1 MTANLPVIPQNIT
14 VHLGNPDENA
24 QNVTLPFIDY
34 IMNVASS
41 EIYPTWPE
49 TSIRA
54 NIYAQISYALNR
66 IYTEYY
72 RTRGYD
78 FDITNSTAYDQS
90 FVNEREIFDN
100 IREIVG
106 QIFNSYIKRQG
117 SVEPLSAAYCDG
129 VEVICEGLSQWG
141 SVELANQGY
150 TPYEILQYYYGSD
163 IDIVTNVPIENT
175 NQAPTSL
182 PIKLGSGGNDVRT
195 VQIRLNRISDN
206 FPGIPKIAV
215 ADGIYSFDTENAVKE
230 FQRTF
235 GLEDDGIVGKSTWYS
250 ILQIYNAVKRL
261 NELDSEGIRLEE
273 VTQQFPNILSYGASG
288 PGVENL
294 QYYISYL
301 SQYYNTIPA
310 VPIDGYFGDTT
321 LNAVINLQNT
331 FGLQPDGV
339 VGRETWNTMYDAYL
353 GIIEKIP
360 LKYTEGNVIPFG
372 GVSLR
377 VGANNEYVSILQEY
391 INFIAQTFPELQPIT
406 PTGYFGNQTR
416 DDVIILQNILGLEA
430 TGNVDLITWNAIAGL
445 YSDLYNG
452 SRINEGQYPGYDIGN

>member
-1 MTANLPVIPQNIT
+1 MTANLPVIPQSIT

-90 FVNEREIFDN
+90 FVDGREIFDN

-106 QIFNSYIKRQG
+106 QIFNSYVKRQG
-117 SVEPLSAAYCDG
+117 SIEPLSTAYCDG

-141 SVELANQGY
+141 SVELANRGY

-163 IDIVTNVPIENT
+163 IDIVTDVPVENI
-175 NQAPTSL
+175 NQTPTSL
-182 PIKLGSGGNDVRT
+182 PLGLGSGGNDVRT

-215 ADGIYSFDTENAVKE
+215 ADGIFSYDTENAVKE
-230 FQRTF
+230 FQSTF
-235 GLEDDGIVGKSTWYS
+235 GLESDGIVGKSTWYS

-261 NELDSEGIRLEE
+261 NELDSEGIRLED
-273 VTQQFPNILSYGASG
+273 VTQQFPNVLAYGSSG

-310 VPIDGYFGDTT
+310 VPIDGYFGDAT

-331 FGLQPDGV
+331 FGLTQDGI

-353 GIIEKIP
+353 GIIETIP
-360 LKYTEGNVIPFG
+360 IRYTEGNIIPYG

-377 VGANNEYVSILQEY
+377 IGANNEYVRILQEY
-391 INFIAQTFPELQPIT
+391 INYIAQTFPEIQPIT
-406 PTGYFGNQTR
+406 PTGYFGTQTQEA
-416 DDVIILQNILGLEA
+416 VSKLQNILGINT
-430 TGNVDLITWNAIAGL
+430 TGNVDLITWNTITGL

-452 SRINEGQYPGYDIGN
+452 SRLNDGQYPGYDIGA